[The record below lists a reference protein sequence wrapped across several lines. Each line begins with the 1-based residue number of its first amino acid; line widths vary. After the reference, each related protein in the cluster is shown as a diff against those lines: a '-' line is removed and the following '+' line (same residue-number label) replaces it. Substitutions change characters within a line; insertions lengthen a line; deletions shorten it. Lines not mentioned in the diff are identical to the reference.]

1 MERLLGAIPSYQPCK
16 HEAECLKKTS
26 SLRIRVVEPVLGMII
41 AGLVAE
47 EQASESSTKPRW
59 GDGKFSLI
67 SKSPRL
73 HRHQQGDEE
82 LLLLAD
88 RRVTSVVCLES
99 KQDPVLNKYG
109 RVLDSSSLKFPKAAF
124 RLADQEATR
133 LRVKKPATFKSS
145 AILLKRPELAQ
156 SGLQLATASIDYQL
170 DVRFGIVCGAY
181 LGFVTEKGEHAV
193 PTPCAQQIELRT
205 DRAGFHSASVRL
217 PELHKGD
224 FGVLFSPIF
233 QSLPTTSFETHYPTV
248 SLAMVL
254 LALCLSDVLEVEEPS
269 PDVVAALFKDAQF
282 EAEDDTTDSSFR
294 SGSDTEGSLYMDTE
308 APSSDSN

>member
-16 HEAECLKKTS
+16 HEAECLKTTS
-26 SLRIRVVEPVLGMII
+26 SLRIRVVEPVFGMII

-145 AILLKRPELAQ
+145 AILLK

-181 LGFVTEKGEHAV
+181 LGFVTEK
-193 PTPCAQQIELRT
+193 
-205 DRAGFHSASVRL
+205 DRL

-233 QSLPTTSFETHYPTV
+233 QSLPTTSFETQYPTV
-248 SLAMVL
+248 SLEMVV
-254 LALCLSDVLEVEEPS
+254 LALCLIDVLEVEEPS